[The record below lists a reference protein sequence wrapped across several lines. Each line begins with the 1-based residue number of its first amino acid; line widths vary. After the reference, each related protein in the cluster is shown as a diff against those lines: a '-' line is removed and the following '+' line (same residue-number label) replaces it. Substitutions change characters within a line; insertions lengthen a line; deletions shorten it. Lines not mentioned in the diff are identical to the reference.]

1 MSGFASIALPGSVPT
16 SGNGKAITPEILF
29 RTNAEKK
36 KYERILD
43 SAGQM
48 KILEIKKVEVRI
60 FDLSDDKQRKDYEK
74 LWAKLLP
81 MVAKGEVVVDQ
92 SKDLVHRSDGTSYWM
107 KYVEYVEFGNKS
119 QDNGRKTDG
128 R

>member
-1 MSGFASIALPGSVPT
+1 MSGFAGIALPGSVHT
-16 SGNGKAITPEILF
+16 VGKGKNITPDMLF

-43 SAGQM
+43 AAGSLNT
-48 KILEIKKVEVRI
+48 LEIKKVEVRI

-81 MVAKGEVVVDQ
+81 MVAKGEVVVDH
-92 SKDLVHRSDGTSYWM
+92 SKDLVHRPDGTSYWM
-107 KYVEYVEFGNKS
+107 KYVEYVEFSNKG
-119 QDNGRKTDG
+119 QDNGRKN
-128 R
+128 